1 MSCQKFLVNGRLLQM
16 DELSE
21 IRMDVMPGFKL
32 NWFYTGADDKFLQ
45 EPIVDNSQFVR

>member
-32 NWFYTGADDKFLQ
+32 NWFYTGADDKILQ
-45 EPIVDNSQFVR
+45 EPIVNNSQFVR